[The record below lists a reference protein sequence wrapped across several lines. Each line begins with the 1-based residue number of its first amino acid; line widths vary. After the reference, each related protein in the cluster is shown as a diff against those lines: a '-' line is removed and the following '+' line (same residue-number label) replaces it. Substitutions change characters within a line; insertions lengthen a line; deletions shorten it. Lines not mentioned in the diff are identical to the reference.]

1 MLTKRSF
8 LEIFIVNL
16 LFSSMCRSKLIEN
29 ESFLRSSR
37 YFKHISDEIEEMT
50 YRRPSSLPTPAEA
63 REIQL
68 QTIEPIIK
76 AASAIADLQDHSMI
90 ASETTIVPTINTI
103 SSTEKTKVNQKME
116 RKIDNIDDRQ
126 HQQQFFYAKRQN
138 PTNFYLNRTSKY
150 YINYRQA
157 YGIRY
162 DPNKI
167 RRSFNYVK
175 NNDTAEEEPF
185 VDGDDLINVDVV
197 GNDVEMPTVQ
207 SEKQVVFVTDDEAV
221 QTSTEP
227 TIVTTTTESG
237 GDLSYE
243 TTEMSAENSNEE
255 KPTPLNNIDQGVS
268 VENVLDGSWNGT
280 NSPAESNATTNIMKP
295 SRVQAALQF
304 INTRVKEFIKYGLRP
319 GGTPVIN
326 RVNATAATGSGQ
338 RFLNLFNVIK
348 FDNVPCA
355 TQLEPLTPLNGTCY
369 HKFECDQLGGVAV
382 DECAGGFGV
391 CCICMYQVHRI
402 VFLYK

>member
-1 MLTKRSF
+1 MITKILF
-8 LEIFIVNL
+8 LEIFIFNL
-16 LFSSMCRSKLIEN
+16 LLSGMSQSKIIEN

-37 YFKHISDEIEEMT
+37 YLQKNPVEIDALKHL
-50 YRRPSSLPTPAEA
+50 RPSASSVLAES

-68 QTIEPIIK
+68 QTIEPITQAPNIVV
-76 AASAIADLQDHSMI
+76 QDHLII
-90 ASETTIVPTINTI
+90 ANETATLKPHTTI
-103 SSTEKTKVNQKME
+103 SSSEKAKVSEKYRKIE
-116 RKIDNIDDRQ
+116 RKIDNIDERRR
-126 HQQQFFYAKRQN
+126 QQFFYAKPQN

-175 NNDTAEEEPF
+175 YSDTAEEEPLD
-185 VDGDDLINVDVV
+185 DGDDLINEGVH
-197 GNDVEMPTVQ
+197 GNDVETHTVQ
-207 SEKQVVFVTDDEAV
+207 SEKQVFVTDDEV
-221 QTSTEP
+221 PQ
-227 TIVTTTTESG
+227 TTTEVTMTTETSG
-237 GDLSYE
+237 E
-243 TTEMSAENSNEE
+243 TTEMSAESSSEIE
-255 KPTPLNNIDQGVS
+255 PAHLNNIDQS
-268 VENVLDGSWNGT
+268 ASAAEEVLNGSLSGT
-280 NSPAESNATTNIMKP
+280 TAPLISNSTTNIMKP

-304 INTRVKEFIKYGLRP
+304 INTRVKDFIKYGLGP
-319 GGTPVIN
+319 GGTPVVN
-326 RVNATAATGSGQ
+326 RVNATAAPGSGQ

-355 TQLEPLTPLNGTCY
+355 SQLAPLTPLNGTCY

-391 CCICMYQVHRI
+391 CCVCMYSMSL
-402 VFLYK
+402 FF